1 MIDLNMVKGLHFL
14 LLTVISF
21 PFFAYAQGNDVKIK
35 GKVLDEKTQ
44 EPIIGASISLAG
56 AKEGTV
62 SDLGGFFSLSVRSL
76 PVTVSIDYLGYRK
89 QEVDIYEA
97 TEPVIV
103 QLSESANFL
112 NEIVVVGYG
121 TQRRKELT
129 GAIATVSPAVLQ
141 NVSSTSFD
149 GLLGGAVAGLNVTQ
163 TSGAPGA
170 PSKIRIRGGN
180 SINAGN
186 EPLYVIDGF
195 IFYADPANNRTDLS
209 NIESELNPLASLNPS
224 DIESI
229 EILKD
234 VSATAIYGSRGAN
247 GVIIVNT
254 KKGRRGKNN
263 ISYQFYAGVEQIS
276 RKLPLLNATQWA
288 HIQNDYDY
296 NYFSD
301 DAIAALGKGSDWQ
314 NAMLRTAQTQ
324 NHTVSFNGGDANT
337 QYLVSGNYV
346 RQQGTIINTG
356 YERFSG
362 RFNFDRKL
370 VEGLLLNLAAT
381 VGKSIQN
388 GVTTD
393 AGNPTYKGSVSN
405 PLRYALRN
413 SPAVAVYNAD
423 GTYNYRN
430 PYEKSNDLTRNGVN
444 PNPVADMNNNTA
456 ENVNTSLLGNT
467 YLQYTVI
474 DGLTLKAAF
483 GANVNN
489 AAQSFFAPKNSL
501 IGLLPEG
508 KGGVGNKRYES
519 YQQEYTV
526 NFSRL
531 LGEIHF
537 INVLAGYTTQITRIR
552 HSSSVTAKFSKEDL
566 GVDNLYDGNQPGF
579 PETGGTNSELK
590 SLLTRVNYTLL
601 ERYNLTATFRADESS
616 RFATGHRWG
625 YFPSLGL
632 SWNIIDN
639 GIGNTLLKSLKLR
652 LSAGNVGNQEIAD
665 GLYAANYTAE
675 KSSQDGEPITV
686 YTRARLGNADLKWE
700 TTTQYNAGV
709 DAGFRNNRLTLAADV
724 YYKKTT
730 DLLYN
735 APLDVGTGF
744 RYQMQNIGSVEN
756 KGVELGIDW
765 KVVDSRD
772 LTINASA
779 NMARNI
785 NRITDLGAVSSIK
798 TSGSFGNVGSNEM
811 ILQVGES
818 LGSFYGLVFD
828 GVVQPDEDVSK
839 LPAVSWMARQPQ
851 AGDPKYRNT
860 NGDNRIDADDRV
872 VLGSIQPDFTC
883 GFFLSAVWRK
893 WDFFASLQGSAGGK
907 VYNQMQREL
916 EKPDGTHNFSTALLD
931 AYTDARPS
939 TTVPRISREIIYAYL
954 DSRFVEDA
962 AYLRLKDISIG
973 YTVPVSVN
981 NKLPAIQLRLFAS
994 AKNLFTITPYSGYD
1008 PEVGSGV
1015 DLGVYPRSRTFL
1027 VGGSI
1032 SF

>member
-1 MIDLNMVKGLHFL
+1 M
-14 LLTVISF
+14 
-21 PFFAYAQGNDVKIK
+21 
-35 GKVLDEKTQ
+35 
-44 EPIIGASISLAG
+44 PIAGVAVAIPASAVGASTDADG
-56 AKEGTV
+56 K
-62 SDLGGFFSLSVRSL
+62 FSLYTAASL
-76 PVTVSIDYLGYRK
+76 PVTLSVSLLGYATL
-89 QEVDIYEA
+89 EVEVYAAAAPLQILLAEDVSYIDE
-97 TEPVIV
+97 V
-103 QLSESANFL
+103 
-112 NEIVVVGYG
+112 VVVGYG
-121 TQRRKELT
+121 TQKRKELT
-129 GAIATVSPAVLQ
+129 GAVASVSPAVLQ
-141 NVSSTSFD
+141 SVSTTSFD
-149 GLLGGAVAGLNVTQ
+149 GLLGGAVAGVNVTQ

-180 SINAGN
+180 SVNAGN

-254 KKGRRGKNN
+254 KKGQRGESNV
-263 ISYQFYAGVEQIS
+263 SYQLYMGVEQIS

-288 HIQNDYDY
+288 HIQNDYGY

-301 DAIAALGKGSDWQ
+301 DDIAALGKGSDWQ
-314 NAMLRTAQTQ
+314 DAMFRTAQMQ
-324 NHTVSFNGGDANT
+324 NHTVSVNGGDAST
-337 QYLVSGNYV
+337 QYLASGSYA
-346 RQQGTIINTG
+346 RQQGVVINTG

-370 VEGLLLNLAAT
+370 HKSLSLNLAVT
-381 VGKSIQN
+381 GGKSIQN

-444 PNPVADMNNNTA
+444 PNPVADMNSNTA
-456 ENVNTSLLGNT
+456 ENINTSLLGNT
-467 YLQYTVI
+467 YLQYAVI

-483 GANVNN
+483 GANINN

-508 KGGVGNKRYES
+508 KGGVGSKRYES

-526 NFSRL
+526 NFSRS
-531 LGEIHF
+531 LGKIHF
-537 INVLAGYTTQITRIR
+537 INALAGYTAQTTRIR
-552 HSSSVTAKFSKEDL
+552 YSSSVTAKFSKEDL
-566 GVDNLYDGNQPGF
+566 GVDNLYDGNRPGF
-579 PETGGTNSELK
+579 PETGGTNSALK
-590 SLLTRVNYTLL
+590 SLLARVNYTLL

-616 RFATGHRWG
+616 RFAPGHRWG

-632 SWNIIDN
+632 SWNIVN
-639 GIGNTLLKSLKLR
+639 GDSDAFGTLLKNLKLR
-652 LSAGNVGNQEIAD
+652 ISAGTVGNQEIAD
-665 GLYAANYTAE
+665 GLYAANYTAD

-686 YTRARLGNADLKWE
+686 YTRARLGNPDLKWE

-709 DAGFRNNRLTLAADV
+709 DAGFLNSRLTLAADV
-724 YYKKTT
+724 YYKQTT

-756 KGVELGIDW
+756 KGIELSIDG
-765 KVVDSRD
+765 KVVDLKD
-772 LTINASA
+772 FTLNVSA
-779 NMARNI
+779 NIAHNV

-798 TSGSFGNVGSNEM
+798 TSGSFGSTGSNES
-811 ILQVGES
+811 ILQVGEP
-818 LGSFYGLVFD
+818 LGAFYGLIFD
-828 GVVQPDEDVSK
+828 GVVQPGEDVSK
-839 LPAVSWMARQPQ
+839 LPTVSWMARQPK
-851 AGDPKYRNT
+851 AGDPKYKNT
-860 NGDNRIDADDRV
+860 NGDSRIDADDRV
-872 VLGSIQPDFTC
+872 VLGSIQPDFTY
-883 GFFLSAVWRK
+883 GFLLSASWRK
-893 WDFFASLQGSAGGK
+893 LDFYASLQGSAGGK
-907 VYNQMQREL
+907 VYNQLRREL
-916 EKPDGTHNFSTALLD
+916 ETPDGTHNFSTALLN
-931 AYTDARPS
+931 AYTDAQPS
-939 TTVPRISREIIYAYL
+939 TTMPRISREIIYAYL
-954 DSRFVEDA
+954 DSRFVENA
-962 AYLRLKDISIG
+962 SFLRLKDISIG
-973 YTVPVSVN
+973 YTVPVGVN
-981 NKLPAIQLRLFAS
+981 SKLPVIKLRLFAS
-994 AKNLFTITPYSGYD
+994 VKNLFTVTPYSGYD
-1008 PEVGSGV
+1008 PEVGNGM
-1015 DLGVYPRSRTFL
+1015 DLGVYPRSQTFL